1 MLVKP
6 FAHGKGS
13 GDAAVNYLLRMD
25 YHGREEHP
33 PNILRGDPEMTK
45 ELINSI
51 DRDWKFTAGVCSW
64 SGKDTVTPEQETEV
78 IAKFEK
84 LAFAG
89 LEPDQYNILW
99 VRHSHANH
107 HELHFVIPRIELS
120 TGNAFNAFPPGW
132 EKDFGHFRDY
142 MNIKHDWTRP
152 NDPERKRMFT
162 PSNADIVEA
171 RLTRWGQNPTKQE
184 KDKIRKLIN
193 DYIKGQIENG
203 VINNR
208 SDITTALLEVGLE
221 INREGKDYLTV
232 KDPESTEKI
241 RLKGGVYDAEWK
253 SEDLTGTT
261 KAEGHKRTAKDRG
274 DLQRELSDLEKQLA
288 GVFKKRANYNR
299 TRYKNSGYGVVKGSE
314 TVLPDIQQNIQ
325 KKNDPNLHT
334 WSCTHNRDVSS
345 VLGSDGRS
353 CITAQV
359 DTDRAE
365 NSSKQDKRTV
375 SDIGNTSE
383 RHLRDTSNSQR
394 RWSLHSDS
402 REVQNRDQ
410 VVVQKSRSDQTDSK
424 ELINIQELLN
434 AENNSINSMSKG
446 QNHGNERTGNNCN
459 GDNNF
464 TGNRHSSK
472 HREMEGIRKFE
483 NFRFGEAILG
493 SLRTIRKIRSITDT
507 IKWSFR
513 KIKGCQPLDRQSI
526 TLKSTQKSKN
536 NGIEL

>member
-1 MLVKP
+1 MLVKV

-33 PNILRGDPEMTK
+33 PNILRSDPKLTK

-64 SGKDTVTPEQETEV
+64 SGEDTVTPEQETEV
-78 IAKFEK
+78 ITKFEE

-107 HELHFVIPRIELS
+107 HELHFVIPRMELS

-132 EKDFGHFRDY
+132 EKDFGYFRDY

-184 KDKIRKLIN
+184 KEKTRELIN
-193 DYIKGQIENG
+193 DYIKGQIKNG

-253 SEDLTGTT
+253 SEDLTRATQ
-261 KAEGHKRTAKDRG
+261 AEGHRKHIMY
-274 DLQRELSDLEKQLA
+274 L
-288 GVFKKRANYNR
+288 
-299 TRYKNSGYGVVKGSE
+299 
-314 TVLPDIQQNIQ
+314 I
-325 KKNDPNLHT
+325 
-334 WSCTHNRDVSS
+334 WS
-345 VLGSDGRS
+345 
-353 CITAQV
+353 IP
-359 DTDRAE
+359 
-365 NSSKQDKRTV
+365 
-375 SDIGNTSE
+375 
-383 RHLRDTSNSQR
+383 SN
-394 RWSLHSDS
+394 
-402 REVQNRDQ
+402 
-410 VVVQKSRSDQTDSK
+410 
-424 ELINIQELLN
+424 
-434 AENNSINSMSKG
+434 
-446 QNHGNERTGNNCN
+446 
-459 GDNNF
+459 
-464 TGNRHSSK
+464 
-472 HREMEGIRKFE
+472 
-483 NFRFGEAILG
+483 
-493 SLRTIRKIRSITDT
+493 IRSIFYQNR
-507 IKWSFR
+507 I
-513 KIKGCQPLDRQSI
+513 C
-526 TLKSTQKSKN
+526 SKKQIN
-536 NGIEL
+536 EMLVHCYKL